1 MYVNDLIKTKEENL
15 PVEIR
20 DANEKKRKDNRK
32 AVKKYT
38 QGVDYIKIRLDNSE
52 IVKGVTKKEYFKNK
66 AEEYEV
72 SLNQFMILSSDLL
85 LISLNEE
92 IPIKTREEISKKI
105 EVKLSRIQRCHKI
118 CESDY
123 FKLDD
128 IKRAEYREAE
138 IEIGE
143 WKNEIKEILNYLNN
157 LI

>member
-1 MYVNDLIKTKEENL
+1 MKFKNQMEYEMYVNDLIKTKEENL

-20 DANEKKRKDNRK
+20 DVNEKKRKDNRK

-66 AEEYEV
+66 AEEYEI

-92 IPIKTREEISKKI
+92 IPI
-105 EVKLSRIQRCHKI
+105 
-118 CESDY
+118 
-123 FKLDD
+123 
-128 IKRAEYREAE
+128 
-138 IEIGE
+138 
-143 WKNEIKEILNYLNN
+143 
-157 LI
+157 